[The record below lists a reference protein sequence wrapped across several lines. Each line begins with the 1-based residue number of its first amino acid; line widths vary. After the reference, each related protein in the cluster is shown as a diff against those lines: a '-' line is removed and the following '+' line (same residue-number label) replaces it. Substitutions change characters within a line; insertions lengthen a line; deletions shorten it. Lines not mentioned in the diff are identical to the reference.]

1 MRVALLAVVYA
12 GLLRKQ
18 APQIDYTY
26 NPPLPNDQQVLET
39 ASESANAATLA
50 SSEAYTAAA
59 EQASAE
65 ASAAGAQAALKS
77 WQSRAATEAKVKEAT
92 ETARKVA
99 KVAAEAEAA
108 AKEAREVAEGIPARV
123 QAAAAKAA
131 AEVIAKAKE
140 EMKEGANATI
150 ETVKEQQKGREE
162 TALDAVSKAGEPYRA
177 AEMRQSKLAR
187 DDVVQARDFA
197 EAVTPIK
204 NEAMKTMLDAVEYQ
218 KKGNVVTAQQFALKA
233 HDLMDKAMQMQGHA
247 NSLQNH
253 ANGLQG
259 NMGMYNLAAKQAED
273 YAAYAANPVG
283 APPPIPPLPAA
294 LQ

>member
-1 MRVALLAVVYA
+1 MRVVLLAVVQA

-26 NPPLPNDQQVLET
+26 NPPLPSDQQVLET

-99 KVAAEAEAA
+99 KVAAAAE
-108 AKEAREVAEGIPARV
+108 
-123 QAAAAKAA
+123 AA

-150 ETVKEQQKGREE
+150 ETVKEQQKAREE
-162 TALDAVSKAGEPYRA
+162 TALGAVSKAGEPYRA

-204 NEAMKTMLDAVEYQ
+204 SEAMKTMLHAVEYQ

-247 NSLQNH
+247 NSLQ
-253 ANGLQG
+253 G

-283 APPPIPPLPAA
+283 AAP
-294 LQ
+294 